1 MKLVGVDFASVRVL
15 AVGVIAVIAA
25 LLYAA
30 ARLSSANRP
39 LAALLAV
46 AWAVFSQ
53 GVWTVIGHHWLTTA
67 ASMAS
72 AAGLLWA
79 LDGTARRT
87 AAFAAGLLAG
97 TAAMVVQTRGA
108 LVCVA
113 VLAVFLTL
121 PEART
126 RLASAVA
133 GIALVPTAMILYV
146 ASHGALAAAFDA
158 AIRYPARHYAGIQP
172 VPFGSWVSRQNAA
185 LVALYPVTFVLAG
198 IVLVLARAAIWREP
212 RFRASLA
219 LAIAGLGGTYPRPD
233 ATHIG
238 FTVPLACPLFAL
250 AATDLLDRLGRRARA
265 AVSVLVIG
273 LCLPG
278 VRGAIEMAVAAGRPR
293 AVETARGRVVPGGD
307 LQADPRVARDFAALM
322 ARIAEVSPAE
332 TFFFYPFCPMLPYL
346 TARRHVA
353 AIDVMTPGYT
363 TAAEFRA
370 TCARVVSE
378 AQWVVIERNWS
389 DPSFLHR
396 IFPRIRDP
404 DPPEKR
410 GFEAALRLAFARV
423 VEASTTFELRARSA
437 GASVAACEGIGARA
451 PIDRS
456 EPSGLAFAEKRGGD
470 DLAQMVQIERLG
482 DVVEGSVGE
491 RQLRD
496 FQARLAADHDD
507 PDLACDTPDGCER
520 FDTAEPWHVDVEQHQ
535 IRRLFDDLA

>member
-1 MKLVGVDFASVRVL
+1 MKLVGVDFASVRVFALPFSDNVASVRVL

-30 ARLSSANRP
+30 ARLASANRP

-87 AAFAAGLLAG
+87 AAFVAGLGAG

-198 IVLVLARAAIWREP
+198 SIRDDGPLPEVITDTLVAQQRMREAIH
-212 RFRASLA
+212 
-219 LAIAGLGGTYPRPD
+219 GV
-233 ATHIG
+233 G
-238 FTVPLACPLFAL
+238 FCLMV
-250 AATDLLDRLGRRARA
+250 GRRARA

-307 LQADPRVARDFAALM
+307 LQADPRVARDFAVLV

-456 EPSGLAFAEKRGGD
+456 EPRG
-470 DLAQMVQIERLG
+470 
-482 DVVEGSVGE
+482 
-491 RQLRD
+491 
-496 FQARLAADHDD
+496 
-507 PDLACDTPDGCER
+507 
-520 FDTAEPWHVDVEQHQ
+520 
-535 IRRLFDDLA
+535 